1 MKYYVFRH
9 GQTDS
14 NAKNLWVGQQTDVD
28 LNENGF
34 NQAEL
39 LAQDLAQNV
48 KLDAIYSSSLIRA
61 VHTAEVVA
69 KAQGNIP
76 VYPLLELRE
85 GNCGLAEKLSIR
97 EAEERWP
104 EIVKNWHIFKKENFA
119 SRFPEGESI
128 QEIADRVFGVF
139 DRISREKNYP
149 TVGISV
155 HGGVMGMIMA
165 NLGVDHP
172 MIPHCSYFVVEGDAD
187 NGYKVIGSLHKTH

>member
-14 NAKNLWVGQQTDVD
+14 NAKKLWVGQQTDVD

-34 NQAEL
+34 NQAAF
-39 LAQDLAQNV
+39 LAQDLAHNV
-48 KLDAIYSSSLIRA
+48 KLDVIYSSSLIRA
-61 VHTAEVVA
+61 VHTAKVVA
-69 KAQGNIP
+69 KVQGNIP
-76 VYPLLELRE
+76 VYPLLELRK

-104 EIVKNWHIFKKENFA
+104 EIAKNWHIFKKENFA

-128 QEIADRVFGVF
+128 QEMADRVFGVF
-139 DRISREKNYP
+139 DRISREKNYQ

-155 HGGVMGMIMA
+155 HGGVMVMIMA

-172 MIPHCSYFVVEGDAD
+172 IIPHCSYFVVEGDAD
-187 NGYKVIGSLHKTH
+187 NGYKVIGTLHKTH

>member
-1 MKYYVFRH
+1 MVWRK
-9 GQTDS
+9 
-14 NAKNLWVGQQTDVD
+14 
-28 LNENGF
+28 
-34 NQAEL
+34 
-39 LAQDLAQNV
+39 
-48 KLDAIYSSSLIRA
+48 
-61 VHTAEVVA
+61 
-69 KAQGNIP
+69 
-76 VYPLLELRE
+76 
-85 GNCGLAEKLSIR
+85 
-97 EAEERWP
+97 
-104 EIVKNWHIFKKENFA
+104 IVKNWHIFKKENFA

-128 QEIADRVFGVF
+128 QEMADRVFGVF